1 MSCPPRQSLSR
12 REAQQPTTE
21 ALAVPTIAPRVQT
34 FASEGCCISLQL
46 RYQLNFEACGE
57 ARSGWPNALQLRKQA
72 LPVIELPAV
81 RMMKASEPSRS
92 SSGQILWAI
101 FIVLIALWVIAFAA
115 HLGGGVITYLLIVSL
130 AVLLIR
136 SAGSRAKTAPVQEG
150 QIKGSSTE

>member
-1 MSCPPRQSLSR
+1 
-12 REAQQPTTE
+12 
-21 ALAVPTIAPRVQT
+21 
-34 FASEGCCISLQL
+34 
-46 RYQLNFEACGE
+46 
-57 ARSGWPNALQLRKQA
+57 
-72 LPVIELPAV
+72 
-81 RMMKASEPSRS
+81 MMKASEPSRS